1 MGASVHGCM
10 IFREEIGVGLAR
22 VFLFVIGKLPKNLA
36 KPDKRHPGLNLESS
50 PTVVCRRRKCNKE
63 ESITFFLPERVP
75 PRVEKQHFGA
85 FMQKKTKP
93 CISWANNVGLY
104 PRIQK
109 LGHFP
114 ICIGA

>member
-36 KPDKRHPGLNLESS
+36 KLESS
-50 PTVVCRRRKCNKE
+50 PMVVCRRRKCNKE

-75 PRVEKQHFGA
+75 PRVEKHHFGA
-85 FMQKKTKP
+85 FVQKKTKP